1 MESRGE
7 DEEEIRN
14 FKILRLIEKKKKN
27 DTTEKQFDVV
37 V

>member
-14 FKILRLIEKKKKN
+14 FKILRLIEKKKN